1 MPPFDVHI
9 QVYDSVDPNQAKAL
23 DVFQRALS
31 GTVERLSGVPF
42 LPAEL
47 STATNGRVVMQ
58 RSLSLPGNCTV
69 LVHYTNLA
77 AIHHPTVSR
86 AAERCIR
93 GIAAHAPGL
102 VVRLLPTTTDA
113 EQQYEEPSQPAPAV
127 AAPLDSDTDSGTD
140 SDEGEEPETTKS
152 SSWLPYVAAGVAV
165 GMAATLMSAEGDGEE
180 DEAPLSAA
188 AAAAAAAAGAP

>member
-1 MPPFDVHI
+1 
-9 QVYDSVDPNQAKAL
+9 
-23 DVFQRALS
+23 
-31 GTVERLSGVPF
+31 
-42 LPAEL
+42 
-47 STATNGRVVMQ
+47 MQ

-69 LVHYTNLA
+69 LVHYTNVA

-86 AAERCIR
+86 AAEQCIR

-102 VVRLLPTTTDA
+102 KVRLLPTTTDA
-113 EQQYEEPSQPAPAV
+113 EQQYEEPSQAAPAV
-127 AAPLDSDTDSGTD
+127 AAPLDSDTDSETD
-140 SDEGEEPETTKS
+140 SDEEEPETARS

-165 GMAATLMSAEGDGEE
+165 GMAATLMSAEGDVEE